1 MPGAVS
7 AGIVYKELSLNLA
20 KEEAIKTEGTVTDVL
35 PNAMF
40 RVKVDNMEREVI
52 GIISGKMRMNNI
64 KILLGDRVEI
74 EFSAYDLTKGRI
86 TRRR

>member
-1 MPGAVS
+1 M
-7 AGIVYKELSLNLA
+7 
-20 KEEAIKTEGTVTDVL
+20 EGTVVDVL
-35 PNAMF
+35 PNATF
-40 RVKVDNMEREVI
+40 KVQVDGQSQSVI

-74 EFSAYDLTKGRI
+74 EFSPYDITKGRI

>member
-1 MPGAVS
+1 M
-7 AGIVYKELSLNLA
+7 
-20 KEEAIKTEGTVTDVL
+20 EGTVTDVL

-40 RVKVDNMEREVI
+40 RVKVDNMENEVI

-64 KILLGDRVEI
+64 KILLGDRVEM
-74 EFSAYDLTKGRI
+74 EFSLYDLTKGRI

>member
-1 MPGAVS
+1 M
-7 AGIVYKELSLNLA
+7 
-20 KEEAIKTEGTVTDVL
+20 EGTITDVM

-40 RVKVDNMEREVI
+40 RVKVDNIEPEVM
-52 GIISGKMRMNNI
+52 GIISGKMRMNRI

-74 EFSAYDLTKGRI
+74 EFSLYDLTKGRI